1 MYFPLFVDISEKKI
15 LVVGAGKIAARRIA
29 ALQMFTEQIF
39 VVAPD
44 VCPAIDKLEKEEKV
58 ILSRREFRESDLEEK
73 EIVLAAT
80 DNPEV
85 NFHIWKACKK
95 RGILVNVSDRKEL
108 CDFYF
113 PSIVKKEEMVIGIN
127 SSGTSPGKVKEI
139 RKKIEKL

>member
-15 LVVGAGKIAARRIA
+15 LVVGAGNIAARRIA
-29 ALQMFTEQIF
+29 TLQMFTEQIF

-44 VCPAIDKLEKEEKV
+44 VCPAIDKLGKEEKV

-73 EIVLAAT
+73 EIVLSST

-113 PSIVKKEEMVIGIN
+113 PSIVKKEDIIIGLN
-127 SSGTSPGKVKEI
+127 SSGTSPRKVKEI

>member
-15 LVVGAGKIAARRIA
+15 LVVGAGNIAARRIVT
-29 ALQMFTEQIF
+29 LQMFTEQIF

-44 VCPAIDKLEKEEKV
+44 VCPAIDKLGKEEKV

-113 PSIVKKEEMVIGIN
+113 PSIAKKEDIIIGLN